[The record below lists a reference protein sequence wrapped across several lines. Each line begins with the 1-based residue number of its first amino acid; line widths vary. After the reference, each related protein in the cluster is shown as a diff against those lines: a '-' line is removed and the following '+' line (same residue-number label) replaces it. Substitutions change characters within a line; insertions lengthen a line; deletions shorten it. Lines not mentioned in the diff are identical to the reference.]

1 MTTVEKRHFSRRGSG
16 HRKHSSSGLSDTS
29 SGGSILDDTDRE
41 VSSLTDRAF
50 RSLCIGEEAIY
61 NDSDLGSS
69 PSAQTER
76 HQAFSQ
82 DIIAAQEKEDR
93 ERDAFKRAAHE
104 SFSLSLQQY
113 GQGGGE
119 AGWEGEGRMWTG
131 QYGLENQGYS
141 GWEGQGEGRT
151 EGRVSTTFQR
161 SFIDVSQQE
170 KTLRE
175 ERLSFL
181 SYGGSDTSWQ
191 QRRSRSRVSSLI
203 KAFSSEGYGGG
214 DGWMEGKLRDWNNE
228 SSWDKSALMSIQ
240 RELSEFSTAYP
251 HNFNTGPFPAAG
263 TFSQQTGP
271 LPHSR
276 NSLYPSEV
284 SSAVSQLD
292 KTSSFMRSSHRKH
305 CSKQSMFAQLNSTSN
320 FFLHSEFSPFQ
331 PLWRDHNRF
340 PFQQGGVSG
349 FMSPANFPKWYD
361 SPMYKELTFEQ
372 QFYAHPGIKETVYG
386 PQRKP
391 LEGGSTVLQKA
402 SALEKRSESELAG
415 HHPPWKRTQSAGSNR
430 YLSLRPSTVS
440 PTSERSR
447 RGHDAVSAITEF
459 QHTERFTKLTAE
471 QSVTTVLNSAEQSS
485 VVKGN
490 KNSVISFHNK
500 VSTVA
505 VEQGVVA
512 SNTSTTPFNITQ
524 LLTPV
529 IHNHQDTSEALQY
542 TLSPSVAIE
551 QPPDTVPVE
560 PVVVASNPSTT
571 PFNFTQQLTPVI
583 HNPQDT
589 DTTSEV
595 LQYALSPP
603 LALEQPTVW
612 GERERERRGATP
624 EVRISSY
631 KSRASGLLFNLKDNR
646 KRVKSTYSPT
656 KFKGLEVTGRSKSNL
671 DGYEPRDTV
680 IDMPAYLDIPVPQVV
695 VQEEPNAIDT
705 SFHPHTNPQYSPS
718 LQPTTAHSDQQL
730 DYTDTSKL
738 EAYQAVKLSQT
749 QEEMVYRQEYSG
761 NCRNRDPLT
770 TSQNGQGG
778 LSQFIKSDE
787 ISRTEL
793 LQNDMYEQVSP
804 TKPGR
809 DNTLPTVSS
818 HLPNTKPKPY
828 PSPNSTPNPPPA
840 VLDTYRTDGITPNQT
855 NTANRDALVSKQSIE
870 PNTNQTTVERYTKAG
885 GYEQVR
891 ENKYGLGVN
900 VTTEVPPWKGEIAAL
915 IEKDKQSL
923 PSHRAAT
930 LKQDPNQKYGNEWNI
945 YGQQEKR
952 EQGEPN
958 ASDGRLH
965 PAGEVLRAQNI
976 LPYKEMLPVPDHTL
990 ANQEELSNRFAQNTV
1005 CPLSQQI
1012 ISDTVEEQ
1020 CYSGTFMDK
1029 YGTVDQ
1035 YRANEEP
1042 LTTKEKRQN
1051 QNDHL
1056 YRGTGQDHRKQS
1068 LYSEGDKT
1076 YTVHNTLT
1084 EREQPVQRKPHAPW
1098 VEDNKLPGH
1107 EGYVDK
1113 QQYDQDIQWS
1123 SSYKNENR
1131 QYRDSAATTA
1141 QCAKDHNQYT
1151 DRTAAILQQT
1161 NGEIIAINS
1170 HQYPKST
1177 TNDPSKMHTTG
1188 LAEAELA
1195 EAEQAK
1201 LEQDKAVLAK
1211 SKQAKI
1217 EQVKAELDKAEQVQ
1231 ADIAK
1236 AELAN
1241 AELAKAEQAKSE
1253 LTQAKAKAE
1262 LEKAEK
1268 ARTELAKAEQA
1279 KAEQV
1284 KPEKAKTEQAKSV
1297 SAIAEKAKTELPKTE
1312 QNKTEQAKA
1321 ELAKVELAKAQAE
1334 QSKAEKVKSELA
1346 KTELA
1351 KVEKD
1356 KEELAKTQGEQAKA
1370 ELAKAELVKA
1380 ELVKAELVKAELV
1393 KAELVKAELAKAEL
1407 AKAELA
1413 KTEQAK
1419 AETAKAESA
1428 KAEHD
1433 EPAQCSSWSA
1443 SEDRYGIND
1452 ILTTR
1457 DYEQVKR
1464 ERLRERKHT
1473 ANKAVSA
1480 AGDKFTNLNI
1490 SAKAENKTLQPND
1503 VSPISRC
1510 ERVDRGGDDYNRLRE
1525 KYGFSHAVSAKGNK
1539 QPSKDVAATDDC
1551 KKTPRD
1557 ALATNEHERGN
1568 EGQWVYSESSKQ
1580 FKLASQIESK
1590 TTPADPT
1597 VAMMKDVHPSSFRA
1611 LSLKE
1616 KGQTKQ
1622 EILTSKLKAHAEK
1635 EISAIKEK
1643 GFGKRDRLLSR
1654 NPTKHQE
1661 QRERGQNGQE
1671 VKSVK
1676 NNPSRGE
1683 KQTNSQ
1689 LSIRKEAPQSEH
1701 KETAKT
1707 EASAVSD
1714 GQQSRAS
1721 LEQAMNR
1728 SKVSDVIEK
1737 EGRQSKKEESKNE
1750 AISGDSLQIMGI
1762 MVTIREPSVNE
1773 DNVSTPHQPA
1783 PVKDKINMEKEA
1795 IISNK
1800 NELSS
1805 GQLPSKNS
1813 GHLKQETPPAMAP
1826 IADESVSENEVRSIV
1841 TRKREDTTFAEPVI
1855 TEKARV
1861 KQQTQLPEGNGEPK
1875 TECVISGKQARSAP
1889 ETTKKDPEKKA
1900 RSVRNENCSREI
1912 PKSYGRDKSQRET
1925 LLHDTPAVKDGR
1937 SAEVKSAKNKQLA
1950 ETQPL
1955 LFKHSIAARNP
1966 NDYANNNHPTNESI
1980 GKADLAAVEMAK
1992 SSVIQGGE
2000 DISVQDGQVENVHI
2014 ESITIHVVSSI
2025 SEIDNHK
2032 TTESHSITKHV
2043 SSGAEKPTGD
2053 NNVHIDSIAIRV
2065 LSGVSENSNVE
2076 TIAKEREHNPALPS
2090 EKVSRKPE
2098 VKPRQKVLPTVPTA
2112 IADYARLKV
2121 ISTEEDSPPNVDSPS
2136 RKDGYFPMIQTL
2148 RSRCPVFTAEQEDH
2162 PVTGGMTRKEEVSVK
2177 EPEIPSKLI
2186 TEAKIGVLSSMEQ
2199 EQRKKGM
2206 LVDVKTRN
2214 PSFSQQPTQ
2223 PTHVDMPG
2231 KDLFSPTEATQY
2243 MEKTHATQ
2251 ASLGD
2256 IYSMEKR
2263 EERRERQREEQRKEE
2278 RKTRQREEERMV
2290 RNKEERKEEE
2300 RKVRWRDEER
2310 MVIARQ
2316 KEVERK
2322 EEERREQQR
2331 RREEKKAEERR
2342 KRQREEEKM
2351 ARQREEEKKE
2361 EERRATQREEEKM
2374 VRQREEEKKEK
2385 ERREQQRQREE
2396 EKKEEERV
2404 VRQKEEEKDRIEQQ
2418 RQKEE
2423 KKEEERRAR
2432 QREEERIARQKEED
2446 LKEEE
2451 RREQQRKKEERA
2463 RQREGERMVRQ
2474 KEEERKEEERRATQI
2489 EEVRMARQKEEEM
2502 REQQRQKEEEKKEE
2516 ERVVRQKEEEK
2527 DRIEQQ
2533 RQKEE
2538 KKEEE
2543 RRVRQIEEERKEELR
2558 RARQRE
2564 EERIARQKEED
2575 LKEEERRE
2583 QQRKNEERARQREGE
2598 RMVRQKE
2605 EERKEEERRA
2615 TKIEEERMARQKEE
2629 ERREQ
2634 QRQKEEEKKE
2644 EERVVR
2650 QKEEEKDRI
2659 EQQRQK
2665 EEKKEEERRVRQ
2677 IEEERKEELRRAR
2690 QREEERI
2697 TRQKE
2702 EDLKEEE
2709 RREQQRKN
2717 EERARQREG
2726 ERMVRQKEEERKE
2739 EERRAT
2745 QIEEERMARQKE
2757 EEMREQQRQKE
2768 EEKKEEERVVRQKE
2782 EEKDRIEQQRQ
2793 KEEKKEEGRR
2803 VRQIEEERK
2812 EELRRVRQREEERIA
2827 RQKEEDL
2834 KEEARREQQ
2843 RKKEERAR
2851 QREGE
2856 RMVRQKEEERKEEE
2870 RRATKIEEER
2880 MVRQKEEEGKE
2891 ERIGEQR
2898 QIEGMKEGEMKEER
2912 RELQRQKEQK
2922 KEEER
2927 RVRQKEEDITNQQRQ
2942 RGNEEKKEE
2951 RKARQREE
2959 ERMARQKEEER
2970 REEQQRREQEKK
2982 EEERMVKQ
2990 KEEERKEER
2999 REQQRQ
3005 RDEEKMARQNEKERK
3020 EKERRD
3026 PQRQREEEKKEEKQ
3040 RARQREKEKMDALQY
3055 YSISSPEGQ
3064 TRPRDIPLFSPQPSP
3079 RRGDLEDWESC
3090 GRPHLP
3096 TSPAPPSTRSNTS
3109 SPALGGK
3116 PTMFRVKD
3124 NTFRGSS
3131 LTKSVKPLFHKS
3143 FGEEFKV
3150 GSALWSGSEMG
3161 DEELERTGESVHE
3174 RLRESAGTPVYHD
3187 SAISSH
3193 RLPRIRET
3201 QPSKEFT
3208 APSETTYTYPYSRLL
3223 SRRNVALDDDDSRSM
3238 ISNMSGDVESYA
3250 TSVADLSDSEFA
3262 SRGGYS
3268 RPDSACSFI
3277 SDVGRPLGKPPTVPP
3292 KSEKALRRAKRLTTR
3307 RIKKESKTETDSITD
3322 LVRKPVHAVASVPS
3336 SPSELRSSNRHALAS
3351 PHFAAPISLP
3361 LAPTHISSVPCSP
3374 TDLGSTH
3381 HPSFHTSPHAKA
3393 PVSHPRVTTQVASV
3407 PSSPTHHHHA
3417 HPRHLVSPLASPL
3430 NVPQYH
3436 VDPYYPSPPSL
3447 SLPQHFTQG
3456 LTQKKVLQDPGSGQY
3471 FVVDMPVQVKT
3482 KTFFDPET
3490 RKYVQL
3496 NVRQPGQGGSLSQPQ
3511 PQCYPQSLPEDSYT
3525 QPQPQTYP
3533 PYTQPQA
3540 HPASRPYVLYQ
3551 GYPQRYQPMPVSS
3564 LPTHRSL
3571 SGVSA
3576 LVSPTQDPQPTEES
3590 QGWAEEGERQ
3600 GEGWSNQCYEGEEEI
3615 MERETYGQS
3624 YSQEQTPYMDT
3635 AHDART
3641 AHDTHAAYD
3650 THNQLDKGAV
3660 DVDDTNP
3667 APHRDIITMSELE
3680 DFAMD
3685 SGDW

>member
-1 MTTVEKRHFSRRGSG
+1 
-16 HRKHSSSGLSDTS
+16 
-29 SGGSILDDTDRE
+29 
-41 VSSLTDRAF
+41 
-50 RSLCIGEEAIY
+50 
-61 NDSDLGSS
+61 
-69 PSAQTER
+69 
-76 HQAFSQ
+76 
-82 DIIAAQEKEDR
+82 
-93 ERDAFKRAAHE
+93 
-104 SFSLSLQQY
+104 
-113 GQGGGE
+113 
-119 AGWEGEGRMWTG
+119 
-131 QYGLENQGYS
+131 
-141 GWEGQGEGRT
+141 
-151 EGRVSTTFQR
+151 
-161 SFIDVSQQE
+161 
-170 KTLRE
+170 
-175 ERLSFL
+175 
-181 SYGGSDTSWQ
+181 
-191 QRRSRSRVSSLI
+191 
-203 KAFSSEGYGGG
+203 
-214 DGWMEGKLRDWNNE
+214 MEGKLRDWNNE

-251 HNFNTGPFPAAG
+251 HNFNAGPFPAAG
-263 TFSQQTGP
+263 TFSQQTGPFSQQTGP

-292 KTSSFMRSSHRKH
+292 KTSSFMRSSHGKH

-340 PFQQGGVSG
+340 PFQQEGVSG

-512 SNTSTTPFNITQ
+512 SNTSTNPFNITQ

-551 QPPDTVPVE
+551 QPSATVSVE

-603 LALEQPTVW
+603 LALEQPAVW
-612 GERERERRGATP
+612 CERERERRGATP

-695 VQEEPNAIDT
+695 VQEEPNAIDI

-718 LQPTTAHSDQQL
+718 LQPTTAHSDQHL
-730 DYTDTSKL
+730 DYTDTSKP
-738 EAYQAVKLSQT
+738 EAYQAVKSSQT

-761 NCRNRDPLT
+761 YCSNRDPLT

-778 LSQFIKSDE
+778 LSQFIQSDE
-787 ISRTEL
+787 ISRTEH

-804 TKPGR
+804 TKPGL

-828 PSPNSTPNPPPA
+828 PSPNSTPNPLPA
-840 VLDTYRTDGITPNQT
+840 VLDTYRTDGITANQT

-870 PNTNQTTVERYTKAG
+870 PNTNQTTVERYTKTG

-891 ENKYGLGVN
+891 ENKYGFGVN

-952 EQGEPN
+952 EQGQQN
-958 ASDGRLH
+958 ASGGRLH
-965 PAGEVLRAQNI
+965 PAGEVLRGQNI

-1012 ISDTVEEQ
+1012 LSDTVEEQ
-1020 CYSGTFMDK
+1020 RYSGTFMDK

-1035 YRANEEP
+1035 YRVNEES

-1051 QNDHL
+1051 QNEHL
-1056 YRGTGQDHRKQS
+1056 HRGTGQDHRKQS

-1107 EGYVDK
+1107 KGYVDK

-1131 QYRDSAATTA
+1131 QHSDSAATTA

-1161 NGEIIAINS
+1161 NGEFSAINS

-1177 TNDPSKMHTTG
+1177 TNNPSNMHTTG

-1195 EAEQAK
+1195 EAEQAQLEQDKAVLAESKQAKIEQVKAELDKAEQVQAGIAEAELAKAELAKGELAKAEQAK

-1217 EQVKAELDKAEQVQ
+1217 EQVKAELDNAEQVQ

-1253 LTQAKAKAE
+1253 LAQAKLAKAEQAKAE
-1262 LEKAEK
+1262 LEKAEEAK
-1268 ARTELAKAEQA
+1268 TELAKAEQA

-1284 KPEKAKTEQAKSV
+1284 KPEMAKAEQAKSV
-1297 SAIAEKAKTELPKTE
+1297 SARAEKAKTELPKTE

-1321 ELAKVELAKAQAE
+1321 ELAKVELAKAQTE
-1334 QSKAEKVKSELA
+1334 QAKADLAKAKLAKAKLAQAKKSKAEKVKSELA

-1370 ELAKAELVKA
+1370 ELVKAELVKAELVKAELVKAELVKAELVKA

-1419 AETAKAESA
+1419 AETAKAASA

-1433 EPAQCSSWSA
+1433 EPAQYSSWSA

-1473 ANKAVSA
+1473 ANEAVSA
-1480 AGDKFTNLNI
+1480 AGDTFTYLNI

-1525 KYGFSHAVSAKGNK
+1525 KYGFSHAVPAKGNK
-1539 QPSKDVAATDDC
+1539 QPSKDVAAADDC
-1551 KKTPRD
+1551 KKTPRA

-1597 VAMMKDVHPSSFRA
+1597 VAMVKDVHPSSFRA

-1661 QRERGQNGQE
+1661 QRGRGQNGQE

-1689 LSIRKEAPQSEH
+1689 LSIRKEAGQSEH
-1701 KETAKT
+1701 RKPAKT

-1728 SKVSDVIEK
+1728 SKVSDAIEK

-1773 DNVSTPHQPA
+1773 DNVSTPRQPA
-1783 PVKDKINMEKEA
+1783 PVKDKINMEKEEN
-1795 IISNK
+1795 ISNK

-1805 GQLPSKNS
+1805 GQLPSNNS

-1841 TRKREDTTFAEPVI
+1841 TSKREDTTFAEPVI

-1875 TECVISGKQARSAP
+1875 TECVISGSKQARSAP
-1889 ETTKKDPEKKA
+1889 ETTKKDPEKNDK
-1900 RSVRNENCSREI
+1900 SVRNENCSREI

-1925 LLHDTPAVKDGR
+1925 LLHDTPAVNDGR

-1955 LFKHSIAARNP
+1955 LFKHSITARNA

-2032 TTESHSITKHV
+2032 TTESHSVTKHV
-2043 SSGAEKPTGD
+2043 SSRAEKPTGD

-2065 LSGVSENSNVE
+2065 VSGVSENSNVE
-2076 TIAKEREHNPALPS
+2076 TNAKERGHNPTLPS

-2148 RSRCPVFTAEQEDH
+2148 RSRCPVFTAEQED
-2162 PVTGGMTRKEEVSVK
+2162 PPGTGGMMRKEEVSVK
-2177 EPEIPSKLI
+2177 EPEIPSKLN
-2186 TEAKIGVLSSMEQ
+2186 TEGKTGVVSSMEQ

-2206 LVDVKTRN
+2206 FRLREKEKQAISFNEAKTTEGLTETHSLKHDTVPQPEHATTSGYQLGYQSGIDWNQRLYQSQNTPLPARAIPSEVDVETRN

-2310 MVIARQ
+2310 MVIARH

-2322 EEERREQQR
+2322 EEERREQQL

-2374 VRQREEEKKEK
+2374 ARQREEEKKEK
-2385 ERREQQRQREE
+2385 ERREQQCHREE
-2396 EKKEEERV
+2396 EN
-2404 VRQKEEEKDRIEQQ
+2404 KEEEKR
-2418 RQKEE
+2418 
-2423 KKEEERRAR
+2423 
-2432 QREEERIARQKEED
+2432 
-2446 LKEEE
+2446 KEEE
-2451 RREQQRKKEERA
+2451 RRELQRQRGKEE
-2463 RQREGERMVRQ
+2463 
-2474 KEEERKEEERRATQI
+2474 KEEERRATQR
-2489 EEVRMARQKEEEM
+2489 EEERMARQREEEKNEKER
-2502 REQQRQKEEEKKEE
+2502 REQQRQREEEKKEE

-2583 QQRKNEERARQREGE
+2583 QQRKKEERARQREGE

-2615 TKIEEERMARQKEE
+2615 TQIEEERMARQKEE

-2644 EERVVR
+2644 EERLVR

-2709 RREQQRKN
+2709 RREQQRKK

-2793 KEEKKEEGRR
+2793 KEEKKDEERR

-2812 EELRRVRQREEERIA
+2812 EELRRARQREEERIA

-2834 KEEARREQQ
+2834 KEEERREQQ

-2870 RRATKIEEER
+2870 RRATQIEEER
-2880 MVRQKEEEGKE
+2880 MARQKEEERKE
-2891 ERIGEQR
+2891 ELIGEQR
-2898 QIEGMKEGEMKEER
+2898 QIEGMKEGKMRARQKEEEMKEER

-2942 RGNEEKKEE
+2942 RGKEEKKEE

-2959 ERMARQKEEER
+2959 ERMARQKEEEM

-3026 PQRQREEEKKEEKQ
+3026 PQRQREDEKKEEKQ
-3040 RARQREKEKMDALQY
+3040 RARQRQREKEKMDALQY

-3208 APSETTYTYPYSRLL
+3208 APSETTYTYPYSRLQ

-3322 LVRKPVHAVASVPS
+3322 LVKKPVHAVASVPS

-3374 TDLGSTH
+3374 TDSGSTH
-3381 HPSFHTSPHAKA
+3381 HPSFHASPHAKA

-3447 SLPQHFTQG
+3447 NLPQHFTQG

-3496 NVRQPGQGGSLSQPQ
+3496 NVRQSGQGGSLSQPQ

-3600 GEGWSNQCYEGEEEI
+3600 GEGWNSQCCEGEEEI

-3641 AHDTHAAYD
+3641 AHDSHAAYD

-3660 DVDDTNP
+3660 DVEDTNP

>member
-16 HRKHSSSGLSDTS
+16 HRKHSSGGLSDTS

-69 PSAQTER
+69 PSAQRER

-93 ERDAFKRAAHE
+93 ERDALKRAAHE

-119 AGWEGEGRMWTG
+119 VGWEGEGRMWTG

-161 SFIDVSQQE
+161 SFIDVSQQD

-175 ERLSFL
+175 ETLSFL

-276 NSLYPSEV
+276 NSPYPSEV
-284 SSAVSQLD
+284 SSAVSQMD

-349 FMSPANFPKWYD
+349 FMSPADFPKWYD

-391 LEGGSTVLQKA
+391 LEGGYTVLQKA

-415 HHPPWKRTQSAGSNR
+415 HHPPWKRTQSVGSNR
-430 YLSLRPSTVS
+430 YPSLRPSTVS

-490 KNSVISFHNK
+490 KNSVISFRNK

-542 TLSPSVAIE
+542 ALSPSVAIE
-551 QPPDTVPVE
+551 QPPATVSVE
-560 PVVVASNPSTT
+560 PVVVASNTSTT

-595 LQYALSPP
+595 LLSPP
-603 LALEQPTVW
+603 LTLEQPTVW

-624 EVRISSY
+624 EVRMSSY

-671 DGYEPRDTV
+671 DSYEPRDTV
-680 IDMPAYLDIPVPQVV
+680 IDMPAILDIPVPQVV
-695 VQEEPNAIDT
+695 VQEEPNAIET

-718 LQPTTAHSDQQL
+718 LQPTTAHSDQHL
-730 DYTDTSKL
+730 HYTDTKP
-738 EAYQAVKLSQT
+738 EAYQAVKSSQT

-804 TKPGR
+804 TKPGL

-840 VLDTYRTDGITPNQT
+840 VLDTYKIDGITPNQT
-855 NTANRDALVSKQSIE
+855 NTVNRDALVSKQCIE
-870 PNTNQTTVERYTKAG
+870 PNTSQTTVERYTKAG

-900 VTTEVPPWKGEIAAL
+900 DRGTTEVPPWKGEIAAL
-915 IEKDKQSL
+915 IERDKQSL

-930 LKQDPNQKYGNEWNI
+930 MKQDPKQKYGNEWNI

-952 EQGEPN
+952 VQGEQN

-965 PAGEVLRAQNI
+965 PAGEVLIGKNI
-976 LPYKEMLPVPDHTL
+976 LPYKEMIPVPNHTL

-1005 CPLSQQI
+1005 YPLSQQI
-1012 ISDTVEEQ
+1012 IRDTVKEQ
-1020 CYSGTFMDK
+1020 YYSGTFMDK

-1035 YRANEEP
+1035 YRVNEES
-1042 LTTKEKRQN
+1042 LTTKEKHQN

-1084 EREQPVQRKPHAPW
+1084 EREQPLQRKPHAPW
-1098 VEDNKLPGH
+1098 VEDNKLPRH
-1107 EGYVDK
+1107 DGYVDK
-1113 QQYDQDIQWS
+1113 QQYDQDIQWN

-1131 QYRDSAATTA
+1131 QYRDNAATTA

-1161 NGEIIAINS
+1161 NGEFSAINS

-1188 LAEAELA
+1188 LAKAELAKAEQAQIEQDKAVFAQSKQAKIEKVKAELDKAEQVQAGIAEAELA
-1195 EAEQAK
+1195 KAELAKAEQAKLEQDKAVLAKSKQAKTEQVKAELDKAEQVQADIAEAELAKAELAKAEQAKLEQDKAVLAKSKQAKTEQVKAELDKAEQVQADIAEAELAKAELAKAEQAK

-1231 ADIAK
+1231 ANIAK
-1236 AELAN
+1236 AVLAN

-1253 LTQAKAKAE
+1253 LAQAKHAKAEQAKAE

-1268 ARTELAKAEQA
+1268 AKTELAKAEQA

-1284 KPEKAKTEQAKSV
+1284 KPEIAKAELAKAEQAKSV
-1297 SAIAEKAKTELPKTE
+1297 SARAEKAKAELPKAE
-1312 QNKTEQAKA
+1312 QNKAEQAKA
-1321 ELAKVELAKAQAE
+1321 ELAKVELAKAQTEQAKADLAKAKLAKAKLAKAQAE
-1334 QSKAEKVKSELA
+1334 QSELA

-1380 ELVKAELVKAELV
+1380 EI
-1393 KAELVKAELAKAEL
+1393 AKAEL

-1419 AETAKAESA
+1419 AETAKAELA
-1428 KAEHD
+1428 KAELAKAKKD
-1433 EPAQCSSWSA
+1433 EPAQYSSWSA
-1443 SEDRYGIND
+1443 SEDRYGINY

-1464 ERLRERKHT
+1464 ERLREKKHSV
-1473 ANKAVSA
+1473 NEAVSA
-1480 AGDKFTNLNI
+1480 ADDKFTNLNI
-1490 SAKAENKTLQPND
+1490 SVKAENKTLQQKD
-1503 VSPISRC
+1503 VSPISRY

-1525 KYGFSHAVSAKGNK
+1525 KYGFSHAVSAKENK
-1539 QPSKDVAATDDC
+1539 QPSKDVAATDDS
-1551 KKTPRD
+1551 KKTQND
-1557 ALATNEHERGN
+1557 ALATNKHEWGN

-1590 TTPADPT
+1590 MKPADQT
-1597 VAMMKDVHPSSFRA
+1597 VAMSKDVHPSSFRA

-1676 NNPSRGE
+1676 NDPSRGE
-1683 KQTNSQ
+1683 KQTNNSQ

-1701 KETAKT
+1701 KEPAKT
-1707 EASAVSD
+1707 EASPVSD

-1721 LEQAMNR
+1721 LEQAISR
-1728 SKVSDVIEK
+1728 SKVSDVTEK
-1737 EGRQSKKEESKNE
+1737 EVLQSKKEESKNE

-1773 DNVSTPHQPA
+1773 DNVFTPHQLT
-1783 PVKDKINMEKEA
+1783 PVKDKINMEKE
-1795 IISNK
+1795 
-1800 NELSS
+1800 LSS
-1805 GQLPSKNS
+1805 GQLPNNNS

-1826 IADESVSENEVRSIV
+1826 IADERVSDNEVKSIV
-1841 TRKREDTTFAEPVI
+1841 TSKREDTTFAEPVI

-1861 KQQTQLPEGNGEPK
+1861 KQQTQLPEGKGDPK
-1875 TECVISGKQARSAP
+1875 TECVISGSRQARSAP
-1889 ETTKKDPEKKA
+1889 ETTKKDPEKNDK
-1900 RSVRNENCSREI
+1900 SVRNENYSQEI
-1912 PKSYGRDKSQRET
+1912 PPSHGRDQSQRET
-1925 LLHDTPAVKDGR
+1925 LLHDTSAVKDGR

-1955 LFKHSIAARNP
+1955 LFKHSITARNP

-1992 SSVIQGGE
+1992 SSVIQGDK
-2000 DISVQDGQVENVHI
+2000 DISVQDGQVENLHI
-2014 ESITIHVVSSI
+2014 ESITIHVVSLI

-2032 TTESHSITKHV
+2032 TTESQSVAKHV
-2043 SSGAEKPTGD
+2043 SSGTEKPTGD

-2065 LSGVSENSNVE
+2065 VSGVSENNNVE
-2076 TIAKEREHNPALPS
+2076 TTAKEREHNPALPS
-2090 EKVSRKPE
+2090 EPE
-2098 VKPRQKVLPTVPTA
+2098 VKPRHKVLPTVPTA

-2136 RKDGYFPMIQTL
+2136 RKDGYFPMIQTH
-2148 RSRCPVFTAEQEDH
+2148 RSRCPVFTAAQQDH
-2162 PVTGGMTRKEEVSVK
+2162 PVTGGMSRKEEVSVK
-2177 EPEIPSKLI
+2177 EPEIPSKLNM
-2186 TEAKIGVLSSMEQ
+2186 EAKIGGLSSMEQ
-2199 EQRKKGM
+2199 EQRKKGTFR
-2206 LVDVKTRN
+2206 LREKEKQAISFNEAKTTEGFTETHSLKHDTVPQPEHATTSGYQLGNQSGIDWNQRLYQSQNAPLPARAIPSQVDVKTRN

-2223 PTHVDMPG
+2223 PTHADMPG

-2243 MEKTHATQ
+2243 MEKTHTTQ

-2256 IYSMEKR
+2256 IYSMEKQ

-2278 RKTRQREEERMV
+2278 ERKIRQRGEERMV

-2316 KEVERK
+2316 KEDERK
-2322 EEERREQQR
+2322 EEERREDQR
-2331 RREEKKAEERR
+2331 RREEERR

-2361 EERRATQREEEKM
+2361 
-2374 VRQREEEKKEK
+2374 K
-2385 ERREQQRQREE
+2385 ERREQLCHREE
-2396 EKKEEERV
+2396 EN
-2404 VRQKEEEKDRIEQQ
+2404 
-2418 RQKEE
+2418 
-2423 KKEEERRAR
+2423 
-2432 QREEERIARQKEED
+2432 
-2446 LKEEE
+2446 
-2451 RREQQRKKEERA
+2451 
-2463 RQREGERMVRQ
+2463 
-2474 KEEERKEEERRATQI
+2474 
-2489 EEVRMARQKEEEM
+2489 
-2502 REQQRQKEEEKKEE
+2502 KEEEKK
-2516 ERVVRQKEEEK
+2516 
-2527 DRIEQQ
+2527 
-2533 RQKEE
+2533 
-2538 KKEEE
+2538 
-2543 RRVRQIEEERKEELR
+2543 
-2558 RARQRE
+2558 
-2564 EERIARQKEED
+2564 
-2575 LKEEERRE
+2575 
-2583 QQRKNEERARQREGE
+2583 
-2598 RMVRQKE
+2598 
-2605 EERKEEERRA
+2605 
-2615 TKIEEERMARQKEE
+2615 
-2629 ERREQ
+2629 
-2634 QRQKEEEKKE
+2634 
-2644 EERVVR
+2644 
-2650 QKEEEKDRI
+2650 
-2659 EQQRQK
+2659 
-2665 EEKKEEERRVRQ
+2665 
-2677 IEEERKEELRRAR
+2677 
-2690 QREEERI
+2690 
-2697 TRQKE
+2697 
-2702 EDLKEEE
+2702 
-2709 RREQQRKN
+2709 
-2717 EERARQREG
+2717 
-2726 ERMVRQKEEERKE
+2726 
-2739 EERRAT
+2739 
-2745 QIEEERMARQKE
+2745 
-2757 EEMREQQRQKE
+2757 
-2768 EEKKEEERVVRQKE
+2768 
-2782 EEKDRIEQQRQ
+2782 
-2793 KEEKKEEGRR
+2793 
-2803 VRQIEEERK
+2803 
-2812 EELRRVRQREEERIA
+2812 
-2827 RQKEEDL
+2827 
-2834 KEEARREQQ
+2834 
-2843 RKKEERAR
+2843 
-2851 QREGE
+2851 
-2856 RMVRQKEEERKEEE
+2856 
-2870 RRATKIEEER
+2870 
-2880 MVRQKEEEGKE
+2880 
-2891 ERIGEQR
+2891 
-2898 QIEGMKEGEMKEER
+2898 
-2912 RELQRQKEQK
+2912 
-2922 KEEER
+2922 
-2927 RVRQKEEDITNQQRQ
+2927 
-2942 RGNEEKKEE
+2942 
-2951 RKARQREE
+2951 
-2959 ERMARQKEEER
+2959 
-2970 REEQQRREQEKK
+2970 
-2982 EEERMVKQ
+2982 
-2990 KEEERKEER
+2990 
-2999 REQQRQ
+2999 
-3005 RDEEKMARQNEKERK
+3005 
-3020 EKERRD
+3020 
-3026 PQRQREEEKKEEKQ
+3026 
-3040 RARQREKEKMDALQY
+3040 
-3055 YSISSPEGQ
+3055 
-3064 TRPRDIPLFSPQPSP
+3064 PSP
-3079 RRGDLEDWESC
+3079 RRGDLEDWESY

-3143 FGEEFKV
+3143 FGEEFRV

-3250 TSVADLSDSEFA
+3250 TSIADLSDSEFT
-3262 SRGGYS
+3262 SRGGYG

-3277 SDVGRPLGKPPTVPP
+3277 SDAGRPLGKPPTVPP

-3307 RIKKESKTETDSITD
+3307 RIKKESKTETDSTAD
-3322 LVRKPVHAVASVPS
+3322 LVEKPVHAVASVHS
-3336 SPSELRSSNRHALAS
+3336 SPSELRSSNRHARAS

-3381 HPSFHTSPHAKA
+3381 HPSFHASPHAKA
-3393 PVSHPRVTTQVASV
+3393 PASLPLTSPHASPPVSHPRVTTQVASV

-3417 HPRHLVSPLASPL
+3417 HPRHLVSPLASPLTSHL

-3540 HPASRPYVLYQ
+3540 PPASRPYVLYQ

-3571 SGVSA
+3571 SGMSA

-3600 GEGWSNQCYEGEEEI
+3600 GEGWSSQCYEGEEEI
-3615 MERETYGQS
+3615 MERESYGQS

-3635 AHDART
+3635 AHDTRT
-3641 AHDTHAAYD
+3641 VHDTHAAYD
-3650 THNQLDKGAV
+3650 THNQLDKGTV
-3660 DVDDTNP
+3660 DGDDTNP